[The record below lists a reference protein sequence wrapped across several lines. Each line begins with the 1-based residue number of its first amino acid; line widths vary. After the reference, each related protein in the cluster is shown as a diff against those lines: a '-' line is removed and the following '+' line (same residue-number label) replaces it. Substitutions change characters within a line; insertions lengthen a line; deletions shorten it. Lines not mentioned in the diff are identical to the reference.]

1 MRNQTAVVLIALILA
16 GALLFE
22 ALHPAGWLYPYF
34 SQQGENTST
43 HKKRR
48 VPIAPPLTAEAYF
61 VTYSNSSYATAWAPQ
76 RHALYD
82 GNYFWVILY
91 AGYTKEFFN
100 VSTYPYVHL
109 AVSSPDGKTWSQR
122 QRIVSMVDEQKPMQ
136 LGQTFDSRWD
146 DALGKIISFFQYE
159 DAPFWVRFD
168 TANGVLT
175 REALK
180 CWGIMTNYNPVSPRY
195 GYTENRFI
203 AYYQAFHPEINA
215 KRADQLTY
223 TSKDLL
229 TSGSTKT
236 RSGWGGYANDTGQ
249 SVTLTW
255 NKTHAIYVTVKND
268 YTLAWNY
275 AVDTDFTYPPI
286 EFSIKLAS
294 GYNTLSGCSEPELNG
309 YGNGT
314 VEIVY
319 IKQSGELCLMSFNG
333 AWSTETVIV
342 ASGATCPNI
351 AVAQNGDRYIAYIKQ
366 GRIYYRIYNVKTQT
380 LSAEIDLCPTHQYNN
395 VQHLSS
401 NQMLQKGYICYTW
414 TENNP
419 QGPTPYGVWFAA
431 LHIP

>member
-1 MRNQTAVVLIALILA
+1 MRNQTVAVLIALILA

-22 ALHPAGWLYPYF
+22 TLYPAGFLYPYF
-34 SQQGENTST
+34 SQQKEITSAY
-43 HKKRR
+43 KKRR

-76 RHALYD
+76 RHVLYD

-109 AVSSPDGKTWSQR
+109 AVSSSDGKTWSQR
-122 QRIVSMVDEQKPMQ
+122 QRVVSMSEEQKQMQ
-136 LGQTFDSRWD
+136 LGETFDVSWD
-146 DALGKIISFFQYE
+146 DTLKKIISFFPLQDRPY
-159 DAPFWVRFD
+159 WVRFD
-168 TANGVLT
+168 TANGVLR

-180 CWGIMTNYNPVSPRY
+180 CWAIIVNANSVSPRY
-195 GYTENRFI
+195 GYTKNRFI
-203 AYYQAFHPEINA
+203 VYYQAFRPEITFKWDDCLA
-215 KRADQLTY
+215 Y
-223 TSKDLL
+223 TSKDL
-229 TSGSTKT
+229 STNGYIT
-236 RSGWGGYANDTGQ
+236 THYGWGAYATDTGQ

-255 NKTHAIYVTVKND
+255 NETNAIYITVKND

-275 AVDTDFTYPPI
+275 AADTDFTYPPN
-286 EFSIKLAS
+286 EFSIKLAPS
-294 GYNTLSGCSEPELNG
+294 YNTLSGCSEPELNG

-319 IKQSGELCLMSFNG
+319 IKQSGELCLMSFDG

-342 ASGATCPNI
+342 ASGATSPNI

-395 VQHLSS
+395 VQYLSS